1 MYTKSVDVYT
11 VGDFRENGKVA
22 YESWGAHYMGAEQNK
37 NLIDELANYSVAEIY
52 RITSNGLK
60 TGNIPVKI
68 EKCKIQNPFYYS
80 EEDAFILSALY
91 DDRIKLLL
99 DVTHLPYIRTER
111 GICFLTGLVLRLDDC
126 LDYVYKRC
134 GEVPTVE
141 YLAKAKE
148 EYIQYMKEH
157 EKADTECAKGLDK
170 GFLISAD
177 EEEQIRQSEEYKQY
191 MEEHKED
198 K

>member
-11 VGDFRENGKVA
+11 VEDFMENGKVA

-99 DVTHLPYIRTER
+99 DITHIPYIRTER

-126 LDYVYKRC
+126 WNYVYKRC
-134 GEVPTVE
+134 GEAPTVE
-141 YLAKAKE
+141 YFAKAV
-148 EYIQYMKEH
+148 
-157 EKADTECAKGLDK
+157 
-170 GFLISAD
+170 
-177 EEEQIRQSEEYKQY
+177 EEYKQY

-198 K
+198 NNNEE

>member
-11 VGDFRENGKVA
+11 VADFRENGKVA

-37 NLIDELANYSVAEIY
+37 NLIDELANYSIAEIY

-99 DVTHLPYIRTER
+99 DITHLPYIRTER
-111 GICFLTGLVLRLDDC
+111 GICFLTGLVLRLDDYWN
-126 LDYVYKRC
+126 YVYKRC
-134 GEVPTVE
+134 GDV
-141 YLAKAKE
+141 E
-148 EYIQYMKEH
+148 EYIQYMKEN
-157 EKADTECAKGLDK
+157 EKADTECAK

-198 K
+198 NEE